1 MIRLDK
7 YLCDCG
13 IGTRSQV
20 KEFIKKGQ
28 IQVNDQVVK
37 KSDFKLEEVKDSV
50 FYLGKELVY
59 QGFYYFMLH
68 KPMGVITATEDKREK
83 TVMDLLGN
91 DRKKNLFPVGR
102 LDKDTEGLLLIT
114 DDGALAH
121 QLLSPKKN
129 VPKTYYVQ
137 TSHVI
142 GENMVNMLT
151 RGVDIGEKEITKPAL
166 VEVLTPTSLHLT
178 ITEGKFHQV
187 KRMLKAVN
195 NEVTYLKRISMGSLI
210 LDPSLE
216 KGQFRKLT
224 DEEIFS
230 LKKYIERYED
240 VKK

>member
-7 YLCDCG
+7 YLCDYG

-37 KSDFKLEEVKDSV
+37 KPDFKLVEEKDSV
-50 FYLGKELVY
+50 FYQGKELSY
-59 QGFYYFMLH
+59 QSFYYYMLH

-83 TVMDLLGN
+83 TVMDLMGS

-114 DDGALAH
+114 DNGEMAH

-129 VPKTYYVQ
+129 VPKTYYVE
-137 TSHVI
+137 TAEVI
-142 GENMVNMLT
+142 SENMINMLT
-151 RGVDIGEKEITKPAL
+151 QGVDIGEKETTKPAL
-166 VEVLTPTSLHLT
+166 VEILTPTSLHLT

-195 NEVTYLKRISMGSLI
+195 NEVTYLKRISMGELV

-216 KGQFRKLT
+216 KGQFLRLT
-224 DEEIFS
+224 EEEICS
-230 LKKYIERYED
+230 LEKYIQR
-240 VKK
+240 

>member
-7 YLCDCG
+7 FLCDYG

-37 KSDFKLEEVKDSV
+37 KPDFKLVEEKDSV
-50 FYLGKELVY
+50 FYQGKELAY
-59 QGFYYFMLH
+59 QSFYYYMLH

-83 TVMDLLGN
+83 TVMDLMGS

-114 DDGALAH
+114 DNGELAH

-129 VPKTYYVQ
+129 VPKTYYVE
-137 TSHVI
+137 TAEAISEEMI
-142 GENMVNMLT
+142 TMLT
-151 RGVDIGEKEITKPAL
+151 QGVDIGEKEATKPAL
-166 VEVLTPTSLHLT
+166 VEILTPTSLHLT

-187 KRMLKAVN
+187 KRRRQM
-195 NEVTYLKRISMGSLI
+195 
-210 LDPSLE
+210 
-216 KGQFRKLT
+216 
-224 DEEIFS
+224 
-230 LKKYIERYED
+230 
-240 VKK
+240 